1 MNNAEHRRNLQ
12 ISAMHDMP
20 LLEHVLAF
28 DDLTPPERTSFMEMR
43 SEIVTHQRACL
54 SRKQRSW
61 LEDVA
66 KRVTPIDAKAVPRG
80 REVVTPPVL
89 RNLPKR
95 PPGQTVKS

>member
-66 KRVTPIDAKAVPRG
+66 GRHKPSKNGFKKMALDMGWTEEEFKVWANGRKWEVP
-80 REVVTPPVL
+80 
-89 RNLPKR
+89 
-95 PPGQTVKS
+95 